1 MAQKSQTGGT
11 EKNGS
16 SLPYCKRDFKEGALQ
31 WVTEPPQGRVLLVLS
46 MDNTC
51 PSSSFD
57 MDLCAEKLQS
67 LGVQVPADPWRR
79 LLQEGVL
86 RPEVRRYLFYSSRA
100 FQIAMA
106 VVRVPRAARPGTGV
120 LVPTGGAGFGWGA
133 NPGSDAFL
141 VFYISLWT
149 NLYSTLQLSPL
160 GRYWGAS
167 VLVTLVA
174 LAVTVLVILVI
185 DHHQRKLNVNTD
197 VRLAAVNEIFIKHS
211 VILGITGVLDGPHNI
226 LQLWFVHFSPERC
239 LQALAAHITQLQGTQ
254 AGLRHSLDQL
264 CVVMDVVVQPELG
277 REEEA
282 PCEESPLLSSGG
294 TLNKDPVTCNELLRL
309 IPEGPPKAMAQ
320 QLLVIFSGCYV
331 RLLVTG
337 RLPRAGAGG
346 HVEHSS
352 LPCLC
357 QFIQTTVLHSHHS
370 WVRGR

>member
-67 LGVQVPADPWRR
+67 LGVQV
-79 LLQEGVL
+79 
-86 RPEVRRYLFYSSRA
+86 
-100 FQIAMA
+100 
-106 VVRVPRAARPGTGV
+106 
-120 LVPTGGAGFGWGA
+120 
-133 NPGSDAFL
+133 
-141 VFYISLWT
+141 FYISLWT

-211 VILGITGVLDGPHNI
+211 IILGITGVLDGPHNI

-309 IPEGPPKAMAQ
+309 IPEGPPEAMAQ

-352 LPCLC
+352 IPCLC

>member
-16 SLPYCKRDFKEGALQ
+16 SLPYCKSDFKEGALQ

-86 RPEVRRYLFYSSRA
+86 RPEVRRYLFYSSRG

-106 VVRVPRAARPGTGV
+106 V
-120 LVPTGGAGFGWGA
+120 
-133 NPGSDAFL
+133 

-149 NLYSTLQLSPL
+149 NFYSTLQLSPL
-160 GRYWGAS
+160 GRYWGAG

-185 DHHQRKLNVNTD
+185 DRHQRKLNVNTD

-226 LQLWFVHFSPERC
+226 LQVSFLLGIGQIPP
-239 LQALAAHITQLQGTQ
+239 ALQ

-264 CVVMDVVVQPELG
+264 RVVMDVVVQPELG

-309 IPEGPPKAMAQ
+309 IPEGPPEAMAQ

-352 LPCLC
+352 VPCLC
-357 QFIQTTVLHSHHS
+357 QFIQTTVLHCHHS

>member
-106 VVRVPRAARPGTGV
+106 VVRV
-120 LVPTGGAGFGWGA
+120 
-133 NPGSDAFL
+133 
-141 VFYISLWT
+141 FYISLWT

-211 VILGITGVLDGPHNI
+211 IILGITGVLDGPHNI

-309 IPEGPPKAMAQ
+309 IPEGPPEAMAQ

-352 LPCLC
+352 IPCLC